1 MIERISEIS
10 RTPRIGSYTNN
21 NKSFDENSKKRED
34 VSFKRILENKMN
46 EKSTPTI
53 PSAYKLDLKSLTYL

>member
-10 RTPRIGSYTNN
+10 RTPRIASYANN
-21 NKSFDENSKKRED
+21 NKSFGENSKKKEK
-34 VSFKRILENKMN
+34 VSFNTILESKMN
-46 EKSTPTI
+46 EKSTTTI

>member
-10 RTPRIGSYTNN
+10 RTPRIGSYANN
-21 NKSFDENSKKRED
+21 NKSFGENGKKKEE
-34 VSFKRILENKMN
+34 VSFKTILETKMN
-46 EKSTPTI
+46 EKSATTT